1 MQIVVAENQE
11 KGIEK
16 AKEIL
21 EEKVDKKTVL
31 FLSGGSTPKSLYQLL
46 AKEKI
51 LTPAAVGMIDERF
64 GAKWHENSN
73 ERMIQESGL
82 LDYLQKIHVPF
93 YPILNGH
100 PEQSEGSH
108 AKHKGVRDSSAM
120 PQNDNTRK
128 QTAQDYDQIS
138 RDLFFKFPRSVAI
151 MGVGTDGHTSSII
164 PSRKDFVDPMF
175 EEAKQH
181 LFVGELNDAKGPYGE
196 RVGMTFSGLS
206 LIDYFVVLVFGKEKR
221 KALKK
226 MLENGPL
233 EEIPARFFN
242 QDAAEKTIVIT
253 DQKI

>member
-1 MQIVVAENQE
+1 
-11 KGIEK
+11 
-16 AKEIL
+16 
-21 EEKVDKKTVL
+21 
-31 FLSGGSTPKSLYQLL
+31 
-46 AKEKI
+46 
-51 LTPAAVGMIDERF
+51 F

-73 ERMIQESGL
+73 ELMIKETGL
-82 LDYLQKIHVPF
+82 LDYLKSIHTPF
-93 YPILNGH
+93 FPILPLQKN
-100 PEQSEGSH
+100 
-108 AKHKGVRDSSAM
+108 
-120 PQNDNTRK
+120 NRK

-138 RDLFFKFPRSVAI
+138 RDLFFKFPRSVAV
-151 MGVGTDGHTSSII
+151 MGVGTGGHTASII
-164 PSRKDFVDPMF
+164 PNRKDFTDPMF

-181 LFVGELNDAKGPYGE
+181 LFVGELNDEKGAYGE

-206 LIDYFVVLVFGKEKR
+206 LIDYFVVLIFGKEKK